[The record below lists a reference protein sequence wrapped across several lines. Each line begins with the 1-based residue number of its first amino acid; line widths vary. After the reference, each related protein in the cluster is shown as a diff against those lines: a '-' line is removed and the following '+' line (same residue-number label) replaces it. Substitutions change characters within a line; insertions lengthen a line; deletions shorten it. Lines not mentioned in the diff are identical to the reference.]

1 MYDVDSDTNTWAVNG
16 RKNGVL
22 SIPTGV
28 MATSEV
34 VLSLIPQTGGNLAMP
49 EIKLMKYVEKDATLP
64 QAKNIEGAGVNASET
79 LSNQQSPL
87 ILPFTCGQVYNKT
100 AAVRVSVLPSNN
112 PDLAWIWTDREFKTK
127 CLVEFGTNLRIMT
140 EKLKRSF
147 REFYESLIFFWIIA
161 IIISSSLSSSSSL
174 LLLLLLLSRSV
185 ISAVLSSLVFDPP
198 DFAVLYGGW

>member
-1 MYDVDSDTNTWAVNG
+1 MLFRSGKLFAGSTYKWHITFTKLFDEGTPDTSQLMYDVDSDTNTWAVNG

-112 PDLAWIWTDREFKTK
+112 PDLAWI
-127 CLVEFGTNLRIMT
+127 
-140 EKLKRSF
+140 
-147 REFYESLIFFWIIA
+147 
-161 IIISSSLSSSSSL
+161 
-174 LLLLLLLSRSV
+174 
-185 ISAVLSSLVFDPP
+185 
-198 DFAVLYGGW
+198 

>member
-64 QAKNIEGAGVNASET
+64 QAKNIEGAGVNSSET

-100 AAVRVSVLPSNN
+100 AAVRVCVLPSNN
-112 PDLAWIWTDREFKTK
+112 PDLAWI
-127 CLVEFGTNLRIMT
+127 
-140 EKLKRSF
+140 
-147 REFYESLIFFWIIA
+147 
-161 IIISSSLSSSSSL
+161 
-174 LLLLLLLSRSV
+174 
-185 ISAVLSSLVFDPP
+185 
-198 DFAVLYGGW
+198 